1 MRVSRR
7 TTFRG
12 TGLSAFPVPNPER
25 SDFSFF
31 FFLLGVAIGKL
42 SSSKA
47 GGTGGDAGADPDGA
61 AADVDCLK
69 REFEL
74 RPALLGPSLDA
85 AAADCALT
93 LLSGAAGGGIG
104 AGEDFGGAAVSLSEG
119 DEVELGDFFPPFFA
133 SSSSS

>member
-1 MRVSRR
+1 M
-7 TTFRG
+7 
-12 TGLSAFPVPNPER
+12 PNPER

-31 FFLLGVAIGKL
+31 FFLLGVVIGKL

-104 AGEDFGGAAVSLSEG
+104 AGEDFGEVAVSLSEED
-119 DEVELGDFFPPFFA
+119 DEVELGDFFPPFFV